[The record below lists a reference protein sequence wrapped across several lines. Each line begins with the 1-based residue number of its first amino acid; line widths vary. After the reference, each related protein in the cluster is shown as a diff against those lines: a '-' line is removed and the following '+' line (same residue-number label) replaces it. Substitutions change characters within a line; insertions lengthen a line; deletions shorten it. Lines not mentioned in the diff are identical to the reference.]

1 MKYPGWVPNG
11 NISLYKHPI
20 NDIIP
25 EREYY
30 SQGTAMKNKKI
41 PIGMISTPKDIG
53 NVIRTKRKADGL
65 TQADAAALCGVGA
78 RFLGELERGKETAQI
93 GKVLR
98 ILNGL
103 GLELQIASKGVK
115 R

>member
-1 MKYPGWVPNG
+1 MN
-11 NISLYKHPI
+11 
-20 NDIIP
+20 
-25 EREYY
+25 
-30 SQGTAMKNKKI
+30 NKKI
-41 PIGMISTPKDIG
+41 PIGTISSTKDIG
-53 NVIRTKRKADGL
+53 NAIRTKRKIDGL
-65 TQADAAALCGVGA
+65 AQADAAALCGVGA

-98 ILNGL
+98 ILQGL